1 MPHMQPSP
9 AIAPVLPRRRFAIAP
24 IARTIAKK
32 SRPAYPAVADFLAS
46 LAAFSIDRKSQKIS
60 CAKNRPFPPAV

>member
-9 AIAPVLPRRRFAIAP
+9 AIAPL
-24 IARTIAKK
+24 ARTIAKK
-32 SRPAYPAVADFLAS
+32 IRPAHPAVADFLAF
-46 LAAFSIDRKSQKIS
+46 LAAFSIDKKSQKIS